1 MANKAELE
9 SLEKKIQGKTRLL
22 EFISVETNEI
32 LSRKDKVSIERQLGI
47 YEKKITEIHDLKCE
61 VQELKL
67 EDEVE
72 PTEVRLWSNKISEKI
87 KEFEPVIA
95 ELKGVLTEIKQNDWS
110 EEEKVLLLAKQKLF
124 AQEAEFEQAK
134 FEERIKQERKLEEI
148 KQGPKLSTS
157 VGGEVSSKVKLPK
170 LIISKFQGTY
180 IDWFRFWNQFEAEID
195 RVNIDAVAKF
205 SYLKELLLPKVR
217 VNIEGLPFNDCNK
230 VQEFEKRR
238 DILRHKRLCFN
249 STGSNF
255 TECQVKRGCR
265 NCHNRHHTSVC
276 DKKSRDSK
284 TSQPNQVMLATGA
297 QGIIYSV
304 VVVKVNGITCRA
316 LLDTGAGSSYI
327 SSKLVDILKIKPVTR
342 EYRQIDMMMATAN
355 QRIDIY
361 SVEVKNLRGNFK
373 LGVSVSKVERE
384 LLLSLTNPEYTK
396 ILRRYQHLN
405 GEEMDDTDDKAE
417 LPIHLIIGASEYA
430 KIKTE
435 TKPRLGKPGEPVG
448 ELIKFGWTIISPGS
462 EVETE
467 HLFFAGSSR
476 VDYDK
481 LCSLEIL
488 GLGEREVGNQSV
500 FGEFAEQLEQKP
512 EGFFETGLLWK
523 GDCPHLPD
531 NKAGS
536 LARLEKLINRL
547 KRDPNLY
554 MKYDQI
560 IQDQKE
566 KGIVEVVDQEPT
578 GRAFYL
584 PHKPVI
590 RESAETTKIRIVFD
604 ASAKTSSNAASLN
617 DCLETGPPTQNL
629 IWDILVRNRSRPI
642 TLAGD
647 MKQAFLQIRVREAER
662 DVLRFHW
669 VTDMDRNRKETL
681 RFTRVLFG
689 LSQSPFL
696 LGGTNEQL
704 LRSKK
709 SVYPE
714 EVEEI
719 RQSIYVDDL
728 LLSANRPEELE
739 ELKGRTV
746 KIFNAAG
753 FELHKWHSNDR
764 SLESFQEEIDQC
776 KASSQTYAKQQVGT
790 TSDETKLLGLAWDK
804 REDTLAISFPEMPE
818 RVTKRTVLSGLALVY
833 DPLGIVSPVLLTG
846 KIIYRDIC
854 EEGLSWDKEIT
865 DQLQKRWQRFIKS
878 LPERIEIPRSVTPAK
893 ESVKG
898 IDLHAFGD
906 ASGNGVS
913 AAVYAVVEQDSGIN
927 QGLLVSKSRLAK
939 KGLSIP
945 RLELISGQMAANLID
960 NVKQALKG

>member
-1 MANKAELE
+1 
-9 SLEKKIQGKTRLL
+9 
-22 EFISVETNEI
+22 
-32 LSRKDKVSIERQLGI
+32 
-47 YEKKITEIHDLKCE
+47 
-61 VQELKL
+61 
-67 EDEVE
+67 
-72 PTEVRLWSNKISEKI
+72 
-87 KEFEPVIA
+87 
-95 ELKGVLTEIKQNDWS
+95 
-110 EEEKVLLLAKQKLF
+110 
-124 AQEAEFEQAK
+124 
-134 FEERIKQERKLEEI
+134 
-148 KQGPKLSTS
+148 
-157 VGGEVSSKVKLPK
+157 
-170 LIISKFQGTY
+170 
-180 IDWFRFWNQFEAEID
+180 
-195 RVNIDAVAKF
+195 
-205 SYLKELLLPKVR
+205 
-217 VNIEGLPFNDCNK
+217 
-230 VQEFEKRR
+230 
-238 DILRHKRLCFN
+238 
-249 STGSNF
+249 
-255 TECQVKRGCR
+255 
-265 NCHNRHHTSVC
+265 
-276 DKKSRDSK
+276 
-284 TSQPNQVMLATGA
+284 
-297 QGIIYSV
+297 
-304 VVVKVNGITCRA
+304 
-316 LLDTGAGSSYI
+316 
-327 SSKLVDILKIKPVTR
+327 
-342 EYRQIDMMMATAN
+342 
-355 QRIDIY
+355 
-361 SVEVKNLRGNFK
+361 
-373 LGVSVSKVERE
+373 
-384 LLLSLTNPEYTK
+384 
-396 ILRRYQHLN
+396 
-405 GEEMDDTDDKAE
+405 MDDTDNKAE

-448 ELIKFGWTIISPGS
+448 ELTKFGWTIILPGS

-481 LCSLEIL
+481 LCSLDIL

-547 KRDPNLY
+547 ERDPDLY

-566 KGIVEVVDQEPT
+566 KGIVEV
-578 GRAFYL
+578 
-584 PHKPVI
+584 
-590 RESAETTKIRIVFD
+590 
-604 ASAKTSSNAASLN
+604 
-617 DCLETGPPTQNL
+617 
-629 IWDILVRNRSRPI
+629 
-642 TLAGD
+642 
-647 MKQAFLQIRVREAER
+647 IRVREAER

-681 RFTRVLFG
+681 RFTQVLFG

-696 LGGTNEQL
+696 LGGTIEQL
-704 LRSKK
+704 LRSKE
-709 SVYPE
+709 SEY
-714 EVEEI
+714 
-719 RQSIYVDDL
+719 
-728 LLSANRPEELE
+728 PEELE

-818 RVTKRTVLSGLALVY
+818 SYKKDR
-833 DPLGIVSPVLLTG
+833 

-854 EEGLSWDKEIT
+854 EEGLSWDEEIT

-878 LPERIEIPRSVTPAK
+878 LPERIEIPRNVTPAK

-927 QGLLVSKSRLAK
+927 QGC
-939 KGLSIP
+939 
-945 RLELISGQMAANLID
+945 
-960 NVKQALKG
+960 